1 MVLIA
6 GCFAYSRLMIVV
18 FVIADLLVV
27 MRSLWLF
34 MVVCG
39 LLNLD
44 WFAGCVRDGC
54 VFLLYLFVEIS
65 VGWVFGCWFGL
76 FI

>member
-1 MVLIA
+1 MLIA

-27 MRSLWLF
+27 TRSLWLF

-44 WFAGCVRDGC
+44 
-54 VFLLYLFVEIS
+54 
-65 VGWVFGCWFGL
+65 
-76 FI
+76 